1 MTQPESLSKDYLPLQ
16 VGNSWVY
23 AVNAAGAERRETIEA
38 AVRIDGNTYFRFSSY
53 AGRAGSLLRLDA
65 QNRMWERIDDRDV
78 LLYDF
83 GAQAGATWSYPGG
96 TVVLVG
102 REETVTVPAGTF
114 RNCVQFHYTVAGKEG
129 DWDEW
134 LAPGVGPVKR
144 HLFSYAIVEYELESY
159 RTAPAK

>member
-1 MTQPESLSKDYLPLQ
+1 M
-16 VGNSWVY
+16 VV
-23 AVNAAGAERRETIEA
+23 
-38 AVRIDGNTYFRFSSY
+38 
-53 AGRAGSLLRLDA
+53 
-65 QNRMWERIDDRDV
+65 
-78 LLYDF
+78 
-83 GAQAGATWSYPGG
+83 PGH

-102 REETVTVPAGTF
+102 REETVTGTCRDIQELRAVP
-114 RNCVQFHYTVAGKEG
+114 YTVAGKEG